1 MATPK
6 PQRDPRREDVLLQR
20 VLGGERELFYDLVQP
35 YERAVFVAARS
46 IVDNDADADE
56 VAQEAILKAF
66 SHLKDFRRES
76 RFSTW
81 LIQITINE
89 AHMRVRKYRPS
100 RHDSLD
106 EPRSTEEG
114 DYVPQDF
121 ADWREIPSES
131 LERSEL
137 QAALSRALDSL
148 APKYREVLVCRD
160 VQGLSVA
167 ETAEALGISETNV
180 RTRLLRARLQM
191 RDALAPGIDGAWSLG
206 EKRWKKVRPW

>member
-6 PQRDPRREDVLLQR
+6 PQRDPQPEDTLLQR
-20 VLGGERELFYDLVQP
+20 VVDGERELFYDLVQP

-46 IVDNDADADE
+46 IVGNDADAEE

-137 QAALSRALDSL
+137 RATLSRALGSL

>member
-46 IVDNDADADE
+46 IVDNDADAEE

-137 QAALSRALDSL
+137 RAALSRALDSL